1 MYGSW
6 SHFFDQIVSAWY
18 MLGTGLGGYWYY
30 NNNPQHDVLVLMKFN
45 SNKENRSVNNPYLQ
59 K

>member
-1 MYGSW
+1 
-6 SHFFDQIVSAWY
+6 
-18 MLGTGLGGYWYY
+18 MLVGTGLGGYWYY